1 MSSML
6 DTTLQRLQATW
17 SDKSVSSKPLVTLH
31 KVDGVNIDNWTFE
44 ALVEQVQAFR
54 VEQDL
59 LIGSQ

>member
-1 MSSML
+1 MSSMW

>member
-1 MSSML
+1 MW

>member
-1 MSSML
+1 MSSMW

-17 SDKSVSSKPLVTLH
+17 SDKSVSSKPLLTLH

>member
-1 MSSML
+1 ML

-17 SDKSVSSKPLVTLH
+17 SDKSVSSKPLLTLQ

-59 LIGSQ
+59 LLGSQ

>member
-1 MSSML
+1 MSSMW

-17 SDKSVSSKPLVTLH
+17 SDKSVSSKPLLTLQ

>member
-1 MSSML
+1 ML

-17 SDKSVSSKPLVTLH
+17 SDKSVSSKPLLTLQ

>member
-1 MSSML
+1 MW

-17 SDKSVSSKPLVTLH
+17 SDKSVSTKPSLTLQ